1 LSAQLLHATDPD
13 APNALLME
21 LDSENHRLTVEFDDA
36 LDRDT
41 AHAVDPDRNGSP
53 SPPLPTGASTTASRS
68 TPHPHEPR
76 TEGTQPS

>member
-41 AHAVDPDRNGSP
+41 AHAVDPDRLTVSAIADRRQHNG
-53 SPPLPTGASTTASRS
+53 LQIHA
-68 TPHPHEPR
+68 
-76 TEGTQPS
+76 